1 MPRRALILEDSR
13 VMRTLLTRMLRE
25 LGFEAVPAGHVEEA
39 LERLRGESG
48 VELALVD
55 WNLPGLSGMDFLR
68 RLRAEPAHRA
78 IRVLVVST
86 EVGQHR
92 IEEALREGAQEYL
105 MKPFTREMLADKL
118 ALMGMEGTGP
128 R

>member
-1 MPRRALILEDSR
+1 MARRALILEDSR
-13 VMRTLLTRMLRE
+13 VMRALLARMLLE

-39 LERLRGESG
+39 LDLLRGESG

-68 RLRAEPAHRA
+68 RLRADPSRRA

-105 MKPFTREMLADKL
+105 MKPFTRDMLAEKL
-118 ALMGMEGTGP
+118 ALMGVEG

>member
-1 MPRRALILEDSR
+1 MTRRALILEDSR
-13 VMRTLLTRMLRE
+13 TMRALLARMLHD

-39 LERLRGESG
+39 LDRLRGGSG

-68 RLRAEPAHRA
+68 RLRADPAHRA

-92 IEEALREGAQEYL
+92 VEEALREGAQEYL
-105 MKPFTREMLADKL
+105 MKPFTRDMLAEKL
-118 ALMGMEGTGP
+118 ALMGVEGP
-128 R
+128 

>member
-1 MPRRALILEDSR
+1 MTRRALILEDSR
-13 VMRTLLTRMLRE
+13 TMRALLARMLRE

-39 LERLRGESG
+39 LDRLRGGSD

-68 RLRAEPAHRA
+68 RLRADPAHRA

-92 IEEALREGAQEYL
+92 VEEALREGAQEYL
-105 MKPFTREMLADKL
+105 MKPFTRDMLAEKL
-118 ALMGMEGTGP
+118 ALMGVGGP
-128 R
+128 